1 MAEGGAADLETQRGE
16 IAALLKTQLRKGDT
30 WWGLNWNASKDGAQP
45 PADIDEAV
53 TATKNV
59 EAAVTG
65 RVDN

>member
-30 WWGLNWNASKDGAQP
+30 WWGLDWNASKDGPRP
-45 PADIDEAV
+45 PADIGEAV

-59 EAAVTG
+59 EAAATG